1 MAQEQ
6 WDFINILIML
16 ARFIQVFGFFFGI
29 LMLVK
34 EFPVGYTFGVF
45 AVNLVGF
52 FAILTGILT
61 KAISLLGVLV
71 ADIFII
77 AISLGLFLRA
87 YTIKK
92 QREKF
97 PPPPKP
103 YTRCPVCGTYI
114 NPNSDYCV
122 LMDSKSLLYFDSKDH
137 MEAFLKSPENYRI
150 SKEINYDGVRK
161 VCLKKEEGWINW
173 GQSPQREITL

>member
-1 MAQEQ
+1 MPQEQ
-6 WDFINILIML
+6 WDFINLLIIL
-16 ARFIQVFGFFFGI
+16 ARFIQVFGFFFAI

-34 EFPVGYTFGVF
+34 EFPLGYTFGVF

-61 KAISLLGVLV
+61 KALSFFGVLL

-77 AISLGLFLRA
+77 TVSLGLFLRA

-114 NPNSDYCV
+114 SPTSDYCV
-122 LMDSKSLLYFDSKDH
+122 LMDSKSLLYFDSKEH
-137 MEAFLKSPENYRI
+137 LQAFLKSPESYRI

-161 VCLKKEEGWINW
+161 VCLRKEEGWIKW
-173 GQSPQREITL
+173 GQSPQEEITL